1 MDEEDENPPRFA
13 PRLSNIA
20 VRRLGYT
27 RTEAGF
33 RRAGQIMD
41 ELEDLVRLEREAA
54 DQQGQDQ
61 GHDDTLG
68 WMTDENQKEVW

>member
-1 MDEEDENPPRFA
+1 MEEEDEEPPRFA

-41 ELEDLVRLEREAA
+41 ELDDLCALEREVM
-54 DQQGQDQ
+54 DQREQAQGR
-61 GHDDTLG
+61 DDTTG
-68 WMTDENQKEVW
+68 WLTDENQKEVW

>member
-1 MDEEDENPPRFA
+1 MDEEDEEPPRFA

-41 ELEDLVRLEREAA
+41 ELEDLVRLEREAME
-54 DQQGQDQ
+54 QQTRDK
-61 GHDDTLG
+61 DDTLG

>member
-1 MDEEDENPPRFA
+1 MEEEDEEPPRFA

-54 DQQGQDQ
+54 DQQAEAQ

>member
-1 MDEEDENPPRFA
+1 MEEEDEEPPRFA

-54 DQQGQDQ
+54 DQQAEAQGQ
-61 GHDDTLG
+61 DDTLG

>member
-1 MDEEDENPPRFA
+1 MEEEDENPPRFA

-41 ELEDLVRLEREAA
+41 ELGRTRIRRRCGKWQTPGA
-54 DQQGQDQ
+54 G
-61 GHDDTLG
+61 
-68 WMTDENQKEVW
+68 

>member
-1 MDEEDENPPRFA
+1 MEEEDENPPRFA

-41 ELEDLVRLEREAA
+41 ELEDLVRLEQEAA
-54 DQQGQDQ
+54 DQQGQAQ
-61 GHDDTLG
+61 GRDDTLG